1 MTLTTYAAPL
11 RPKPVDTISTEDV
24 LAVLKPIWTVKPET
38 ADPGFRMRVVRLALQ
53 RLLVF
58 ALGVL
63 TIWLIV
69 FVVFDVAEH
78 RLPLVFAVVITYGIA
93 AYVILP
99 RAIRIGLRI
108 LQRGRVPSYT
118 TTGDGLPGDPVN
130 LALIGTMRQL
140 HQVFA
145 SAGWSKADPLS
156 IVSSWRMVRAFL
168 LSQPYPT
175 APFSTLY
182 LFGRGQDVGFQQPIG
197 DSPRKRNHV
206 RFWGLPLE
214 RVEIHRHAVVLA
226 QCESPGRRR
235 TGAVGRSGDKGH
247 WIFADPIEL
256 PGHPRNSC

>member
-38 ADPGFRMRVVRLALQ
+38 ADPGFRMMVVRLALK
-53 RLLVF
+53 RLLIF

-108 LQRGRVPSYT
+108 LQRGRVPS
-118 TTGDGLPGDPVN
+118 
-130 LALIGTMRQL
+130 
-140 HQVFA
+140 
-145 SAGWSKADPLS
+145 
-156 IVSSWRMVRAFL
+156 
-168 LSQPYPT
+168 
-175 APFSTLY
+175 
-182 LFGRGQDVGFQQPIG
+182 
-197 DSPRKRNHV
+197 
-206 RFWGLPLE
+206 
-214 RVEIHRHAVVLA
+214 
-226 QCESPGRRR
+226 
-235 TGAVGRSGDKGH
+235 
-247 WIFADPIEL
+247 
-256 PGHPRNSC
+256 

>member
-1 MTLTTYAAPL
+1 MTLTTYAASL

-38 ADPGFRMRVVRLALQ
+38 ADPGFRMRVVRLAFQ

-63 TIWLIV
+63 TVWLIV

-145 SAGWSKADPLS
+145 SAGWSKAYPLS
-156 IVSSWRMVRAFL
+156 IVSSWKPADLPVQA
-168 LSQPYPT
+168 PT
-175 APFSTLY
+175 KYELVVNLKTAKAL
-182 LFGRGQDVGFQQPIG
+182 
-197 DSPRKRNHV
+197 
-206 RFWGLPLE
+206 GLTMPSS
-214 RVEIHRHAVVLA
+214 VLA
-226 QCESPGRRR
+226 R
-235 TGAVGRSGDKGH
+235 
-247 WIFADPIEL
+247 ADEVIE
-256 PGHPRNSC
+256 